1 MGGEVLI
8 DGWPTLCWAE
18 GKKAWDQ
25 RSLAQSQWS
34 SRWHRTAC
42 AQAPGGALVG
52 RSWHVVLGP
61 GSKLKWTATVQMSK
75 EFACKECA
83 PYSRRLS
90 MHLRPYFRICFL
102 VFLSVVSK
110 TFNRKKGSDKLT
122 FPFKRSS
129 TKSDTNRPHLKV
141 SVMYNWGFDW

>member
-1 MGGEVLI
+1 MTGGRLYV
-8 DGWPTLCWAE
+8 GP
-18 GKKAWDQ
+18 KA
-25 RSLAQSQWS
+25 RKHGINAH
-34 SRWHRTAC
+34 SRNHNEAAVGIGRPAPR
-42 AQAPGGALVG
+42 QPGGALVG

-83 PYSRRLS
+83 LYSRRLS

-129 TKSDTNRPHLKV
+129 TKSHTNRPHLKV
-141 SVMYNWGFDW
+141 SVMYNWGFD